1 MQLQHPLA
9 ERDGNIRDNEQLDM
23 VGVEVWMCNVSAGAC
38 THSGRTR
45 ELSGTTC
52 CSHIKQQQHHIRHSP
67 HDAFNAIRGTQ
78 SKRVKVLQQELHLHT
93 VGLPLGV
100 DITQLGVLVV
110 TL

>member
-1 MQLQHPLA
+1 M
-9 ERDGNIRDNEQLDM
+9 
-23 VGVEVWMCNVSAGAC
+23 
-38 THSGRTR
+38 
-45 ELSGTTC
+45 
-52 CSHIKQQQHHIRHSP
+52 RHSP

-78 SKRVKVLQQELHLHT
+78 SERVKVLQQELHFHT